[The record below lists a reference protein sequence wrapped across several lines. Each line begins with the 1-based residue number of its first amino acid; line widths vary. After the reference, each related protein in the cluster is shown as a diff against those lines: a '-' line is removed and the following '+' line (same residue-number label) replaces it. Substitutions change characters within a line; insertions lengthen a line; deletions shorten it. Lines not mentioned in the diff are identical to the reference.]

1 MDMVELTKY
10 IEGFTAAGL
19 IALFFLIIGFKNGLK
34 KEIVDPEINALKK
47 ELKQMK
53 EEFDKELEAVKQ
65 DNQKMSAKIDK
76 KFDEIN
82 DKLDRNSQAVSTI
95 QGMITA
101 MFNGMRGNT
110 QYEQ

>member
-19 IALFFLIIGFKNGLK
+19 VALFFLIIGFKNSLK
-34 KEIVDPEINALKK
+34 REIVDPEITALKK
-47 ELKQMK
+47 EIKQMK
-53 EEFDKELEAVKQ
+53 EEFEKELEAVKQ
-65 DNQKMSAKIDK
+65 DNQKMSVKIDK

-82 DKLDRNSQAVSTI
+82 DKLDRNSQAVSNI
-95 QGMITA
+95 QGMITVI
-101 MFNGMRGNT
+101 FNGVRNT